1 MTTGLLFGAVLL
13 LGSAP
18 VMAQEAR
25 GPILA
30 RATLEVTELSE
41 VVATLTAECERCDWA
56 VKGREAV
63 LLEVR
68 VDDKYSQHV
77 ALVRGSHASD
87 YRILLGRMAPGRHA
101 VTISRDE
108 RRSAAH
114 AGAAT
119 IDRLALS
126 TVAPSAPDF
135 DSTSRAPFLRARPG
149 TVERF
154 SDFPLVM
161 YAERHAGSEG
171 PAPYDLQYTVIFS
184 NEDGGT
190 PSDRLMATWGR
201 TTDIE
206 FVFGVTAVRGTQP
219 PREIIQTEGHRWVD
233 FNGSRSAGH
242 PELWVATDNNMVA
255 DHGADDLI
263 RFAPAPM
270 LVALNGVSREKVM
283 DDAEWTYQTT
293 SAEMLREERVV
304 SSGLDGTGRMADP
317 RRYAVVE
324 ACGELVDATLEFEV
338 GVRTAAGDLTWHSSD
353 LGLSA
358 FRIARSGCFRAGA
371 LVPDGVSL
379 PDLDAVRVRVLRH
392 PSAPLDGQPGRVVLT
407 RVNQV
412 LMLDRDFRPVHIN
425 IDWNGSVRIPVD
437 SEGFAVPLVQR
448 R

>member
-1 MTTGLLFGAVLL
+1 
-13 LGSAP
+13 
-18 VMAQEAR
+18 
-25 GPILA
+25 
-30 RATLEVTELSE
+30 
-41 VVATLTAECERCDWA
+41 
-56 VKGREAV
+56 
-63 LLEVR
+63 
-68 VDDKYSQHV
+68 
-77 ALVRGSHASD
+77 
-87 YRILLGRMAPGRHA
+87 
-101 VTISRDE
+101 
-108 RRSAAH
+108 
-114 AGAAT
+114 
-119 IDRLALS
+119 
-126 TVAPSAPDF
+126 
-135 DSTSRAPFLRARPG
+135 
-149 TVERF
+149 
-154 SDFPLVM
+154 
-161 YAERHAGSEG
+161 
-171 PAPYDLQYTVIFS
+171 
-184 NEDGGT
+184 
-190 PSDRLMATWGR
+190 MATWGR

-233 FNGSRSAGH
+233 FDGSRSAGH
-242 PELWVATDNNMVA
+242 PELWVGTDNNMVA